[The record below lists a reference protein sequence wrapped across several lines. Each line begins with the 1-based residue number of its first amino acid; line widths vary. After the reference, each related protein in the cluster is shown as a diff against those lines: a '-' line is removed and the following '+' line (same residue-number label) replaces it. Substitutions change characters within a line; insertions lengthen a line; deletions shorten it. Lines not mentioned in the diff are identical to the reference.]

1 MKSFERKLVKSE
13 LNEFETTQKP
23 TNDTK
28 PFENLVNN
36 WWNCFNKR
44 TIGGLNMNKF
54 RPKYAKYLI
63 IGQLFPKL
71 LNLPLKIVDFRL
83 RSKFPGSNFA
93 EIHMFEIHANSEFFT
108 SLGPILHEKF
118 GMFVWNFVLST

>member
-28 PFENLVNN
+28 PFEILVKN
-36 WWNCFNKR
+36 WWNSFNKR
-44 TIGGLNMNKF
+44 TFGSNMNKF
-54 RPKYAKYLI
+54 RPKYSKYLI

-93 EIHMFEIHANSEFFT
+93 EIHMF
-108 SLGPILHEKF
+108 
-118 GMFVWNFVLST
+118 